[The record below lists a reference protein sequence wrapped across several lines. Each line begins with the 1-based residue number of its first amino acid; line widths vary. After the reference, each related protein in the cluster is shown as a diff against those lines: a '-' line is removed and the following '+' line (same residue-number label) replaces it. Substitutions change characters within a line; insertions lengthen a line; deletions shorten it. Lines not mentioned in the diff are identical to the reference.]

1 VRRGFAAQRRCIFGK
16 LIDKESPSHDEYVI
30 STE

>member
-1 VRRGFAAQRRCIFGK
+1 MRRGFAAQRRCIFGK
-16 LIDKESPSHDEYVI
+16 PFDKKSPPHEQYVI